1 MRVVEPV
8 VSIFDVEGTL
18 MDSVPLQLES
28 WRATLN
34 AGGHTFSWADLQAF
48 SGMDGTWMLDQL
60 LPKESQETKH
70 RLLKAQ
76 GDCYRTHF
84 LSRARP
90 FPGVRRLFERL
101 KQRDI
106 LIGIATT
113 CQEEELVAYDKQL
126 GVLDITDALAC
137 GEMVKHGKPDP
148 SLFRKCLAK
157 LQVADSS
164 CAVSIGDTPYDARA
178 AKQLGM
184 FAAGVI
190 TGGFSEQAL
199 RESGCDC
206 VFEHVLAVDA
216 IWSRGRHEQQ
226 VQSAAGHPGADPAH
240 GQT

>member
-34 AGGHTFSWADLQAF
+34 AAGHTCSWADLQAF

-84 LSRARP
+84 LLRARP
-90 FPGVRRLFERL
+90 FPGVRGLFERL
-101 KQRDI
+101 KQRD
-106 LIGIATT
+106 
-113 CQEEELVAYDKQL
+113 
-126 GVLDITDALAC
+126 
-137 GEMVKHGKPDP
+137 
-148 SLFRKCLAK
+148 KCLAK

-164 CAVSIGDTPYDARA
+164 CAVSIGDTPYDAKA

-206 VFEHVLAVDA
+206 VFERVPAVDA
-216 IWSRGRHEQQ
+216 IWSGSQEPLIFPTTVRRDNE
-226 VQSAAGHPGADPAH
+226 
-240 GQT
+240 